1 MEAAVAHIRDPLPG
15 AVNARINGRL
25 RCMQPAGLPVGRGQ
39 PESAPE
45 REDDLRGGSVGRVRD
60 DAASPLPHPL
70 SSCALRFGDLVFVL
84 QARRVDEKAFA
95 RPVDCPKAGGAVL
108 SGLRPHEDHSIS
120 ILCNGDLAGHSE
132 TEPLGAR
139 QLTRQ
144 LRKRARNRVGRH
156 AVSLAR
162 WPSCCP
168 NASTQL
174 ECRSQSGPD
183 LL

>member
-1 MEAAVAHIRDPLPG
+1 VHLFGRHVLWQPIGDLGSLWGSDHPVGAVVELVHMEAAVAHIRDPLPG

-84 QARRVDEKAFA
+84 QARRVDEKAFV
-95 RPVDCPKAGGAVL
+95 RPVDCPKAGGAL
-108 SGLRPHEDHSIS
+108 QR
-120 ILCNGDLAGHSE
+120 
-132 TEPLGAR
+132 
-139 QLTRQ
+139 
-144 LRKRARNRVGRH
+144 
-156 AVSLAR
+156 
-162 WPSCCP
+162 
-168 NASTQL
+168 
-174 ECRSQSGPD
+174 
-183 LL
+183 